1 MTWRPAFP
9 LPPVNT
15 ILLPPDVILASM
27 QLCRCQF
34 GVPFRVGQ
42 VDDLA
47 TNTRSDFMLLL
58 IGIAGLNK
66 SDCDLP
72 L

>member
-1 MTWRPAFP
+1 
-9 LPPVNT
+9 L
-15 ILLPPDVILASM
+15 
-27 QLCRCQF
+27 
-34 GVPFRVGQ
+34 RVGQ